1 MAFSMCFTCTRG
13 RRTPDVKQN
22 WRAKHAS
29 QLLYSSTPLRFF
41 PYAFKILFECACK
54 LQGRRRYP
62 RNGFSPVLLLSIPCS
77 ALTSYSA
84 CVFHDTLFFTPH
96 LVRSKSCWKQ
106 TSYSF
111 YVQDSAEAHSGQ
123 GTLAKRRPPHRAVPP
138 CKGHWLSLTYRHPWH
153 GGYFDI
159 SLGELDVR
167 DTTSLQRWCR
177 GGVLWHVPNTCSHS
191 PRANV
196 FFTR

>member
-1 MAFSMCFTCTRG
+1 MLHNFFTPAHPYGSFLTLSKFCLNVPANFREEDVTPGTVSLQCCCFRF
-13 RRTPDVKQN
+13 RVRPLHLTPRVGFTT
-22 WRAKHAS
+22 
-29 QLLYSSTPLRFF
+29 LYSSRPTLLGLSRAGNRLPTP
-41 PYAFKILFECACK
+41 
-54 LQGRRRYP
+54 
-62 RNGFSPVLLLSIPCS
+62 S
-77 ALTSYSA
+77 
-84 CVFHDTLFFTPH
+84 
-96 LVRSKSCWKQ
+96 
-106 TSYSF
+106 

-138 CKGHWLSLTYRHPWH
+138 CKGHRLSLTYRHPWH

-177 GGVLWHVPNTCSHS
+177 GGVLWHVPNTCLHS